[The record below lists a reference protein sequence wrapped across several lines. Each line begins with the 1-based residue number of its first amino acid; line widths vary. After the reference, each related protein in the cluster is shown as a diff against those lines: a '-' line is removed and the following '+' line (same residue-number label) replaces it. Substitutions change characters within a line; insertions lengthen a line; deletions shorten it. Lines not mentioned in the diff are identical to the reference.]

1 MNTVYNIQLSTEK
14 RLRMVSPSRPDPMI
28 PASVG
33 SSPLNHA
40 EPTISKPAALP
51 DRIYAV
57 LRHRI
62 LTCTMKPGE
71 KIVEAALCEEMH
83 VSRTP
88 LREAFNRLAREGLI
102 EMTPFRGV
110 AVAPVTVESYR
121 ELCEL
126 RKIVEG
132 GATALAAERSSPD
145 AVDRLMAVAET
156 RYQVGDK
163 ATYADY
169 LRANSAFHLEL
180 VRSTGNAQLESIVM
194 AALDRHQRPLYL
206 GLDVGIDAA
215 ASTAEHLAIV
225 DAVRHRD
232 GNRAS
237 ELMKTHIGRA
247 EDRIARALRAA
258 GY

>member
-1 MNTVYNIQLSTEK
+1 
-14 RLRMVSPSRPDPMI
+14 MVWGPFRGSHAIMI
-28 PASVG
+28 PVSAG
-33 SSPLNHA
+33 ASPLPEA
-40 EPTISKPAALP
+40 EPALSKPAALP
-51 DRIYAV
+51 DRIYAL

-62 LTCTMKPGE
+62 LTCTMKTGE
-71 KIVEAALCEEMH
+71 KIVEASLCEEMH

-102 EMTPFRGV
+102 ELTPFRGV
-110 AVAPVTVESYR
+110 AVAPVTVEGYR

-132 GATALAAERSSPD
+132 GATALAAQRSTPESVER
-145 AVDRLMAVAET
+145 LLAVAET
-156 RYQVGDK
+156 RYQVGDRT
-163 ATYADY
+163 TYADY

-180 VRSTGNAQLESIVM
+180 VRSTGNAQLEGVVM

-215 ASTAEHLAIV
+215 ASTAEHFAIV
-225 DAVRHRD
+225 EAVRL
-232 GNRAS
+232 GEPGRAA
-237 ELMKTHIGRA
+237 ELMTTHIGRA
-247 EDRIARALRAA
+247 EDRIATALRAA

>member
-1 MNTVYNIQLSTEK
+1 
-14 RLRMVSPSRPDPMI
+14 MI
-28 PASVG
+28 PVSAG
-33 SSPLNHA
+33 FSPLPDA
-40 EPTISKPAALP
+40 EPTVARPTALP
-51 DRIYAV
+51 DRIYAL

-71 KIVEAALCEEMH
+71 KIVEATLCEEMH

-110 AVAPVTVESYR
+110 AVAPVTVDGYR

-132 GATALAAERSSPD
+132 GAAALAAERATPG
-145 AVDRLMAVAET
+145 AIDRLMAVAET

-180 VRSTGNAQLESIVM
+180 VRSTGNAQLEGVVM

-225 DAVRHRD
+225 EAVGRRAAR
-232 GNRAS
+232 RAS
-237 ELMKTHIGRA
+237 ELMRTHIGRA
-247 EDRIARALRAA
+247 EARIATALRAA
-258 GY
+258 GF

>member
-1 MNTVYNIQLSTEK
+1 
-14 RLRMVSPSRPDPMI
+14 MI
-28 PASVG
+28 PVSAG
-33 SSPLNHA
+33 SSPLPDS
-40 EPTISKPAALP
+40 EPTLTRPTALP
-51 DRIYAV
+51 DRIYAL

-110 AVAPVTVESYR
+110 AVAPVTVEGYR

-132 GATALAAERSSPD
+132 ASAALAAKRSTPE
-145 AVDRLMAVAET
+145 AVDRLLAVAET
-156 RYQVGDK
+156 RYQIGDK

-169 LRANSAFHLEL
+169 LRSNSAFHLEL
-180 VRSTGNAQLESIVM
+180 VRATGNAQLEGVVM

-225 DAVRHRD
+225 DAVRR
-232 GNRAS
+232 GEESRAS
-237 ELMKTHIGRA
+237 ELMRTHIGRA
-247 EDRIARALRAA
+247 ENRIATALRAA

>member
-1 MNTVYNIQLSTEK
+1 
-14 RLRMVSPSRPDPMI
+14 MI
-28 PASVG
+28 PVSAG
-33 SSPLNHA
+33 SSPLPDA
-40 EPTISKPAALP
+40 EPTLTRPTALP

-71 KIVEAALCEEMH
+71 KIIEAALCEEMH

-110 AVAPVTVESYR
+110 AVAPVTVEGYR

-132 GATALAAERSSPD
+132 AAAALAAERST
-145 AVDRLMAVAET
+145 AEAIDRLLAVAET

-163 ATYADY
+163 ATYAEY
-169 LRANSAFHLEL
+169 LRSNSAFHLEL
-180 VRSTGNAQLESIVM
+180 VRSTGNAQLEGVVM

-225 DAVRHRD
+225 EAVRR
-232 GNRAS
+232 REASLAS
-237 ELMKTHIGRA
+237 ELMRTHIGRA
-247 EDRIARALRAA
+247 ENRIATALRAA